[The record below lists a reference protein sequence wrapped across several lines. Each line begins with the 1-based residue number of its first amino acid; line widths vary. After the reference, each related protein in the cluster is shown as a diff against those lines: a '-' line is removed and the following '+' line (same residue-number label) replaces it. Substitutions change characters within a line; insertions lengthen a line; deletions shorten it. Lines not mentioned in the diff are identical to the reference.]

1 VIKMQLKLT
10 NKRYV
15 DMRKKLLLEKRALL
29 IERMRI
35 NSELRRVREDMANW
49 DKALLNG
56 EGE

>member
-1 VIKMQLKLT
+1 MQLKLT

-15 DMRKKLLLEKRALL
+15 DMRKKLLLEKRSLL
-29 IERMRI
+29 IARMRI